1 MKGFLKY
8 TGYLRIPGSGVWR
21 LTRREVSP
29 KTQPHDQSPGPN
41 PTLLQRQGDLS
52 ALCRRRRH
60 HIHHRCGRALP
71 VDRFRAE
78 YLPRAHPL
86 LLRRHDRRL
95 YINRYFTF
103 HHLETGRKLWHS
115 LLRHYSVHSIGGFF
129 NYGVYLVVL
138 VAGQKLGG
146 QLHASASLP
155 FVAVWIGGLVGLCF
169 NFVFSKKLVFDN

>member
-1 MKGFLKY
+1 MINLLGRIQRSSSDRATFLRFVGVGV
-8 TGYLRIPGSGVWR
+8 TISIIDVAVLYLLIALGLNTYLARIPSYFAAMTVG
-21 LTRREVSP
+21 
-29 KTQPHDQSPGPN
+29 
-41 PTLLQRQGDLS
+41 
-52 ALCRRRRH
+52 
-60 HIHHRCGRALP
+60 
-71 VDRFRAE
+71 
-78 YLPRAHPL
+78 
-86 LLRRHDRRL
+86 
-95 YINRYFTF
+95 YILNRYFTF